1 MQSYSA
7 ESERELFPLSWLT
20 QYGYCPRRCGLMALE
35 QLWTESADT
44 AAGRAQ
50 HERVHTARIERRSGQ
65 MNLYELPV
73 FSRSLGVNGK
83 CDCVEALETPD
94 GVELPY

>member
-35 QLWTESADT
+35 QLCLSVGNQANRDFLTQEWMCNGLLLSLLPSCHDRFSACL
-44 AAGRAQ
+44 A
-50 HERVHTARIERRSGQ
+50 
-65 MNLYELPV
+65 
-73 FSRSLGVNGK
+73 
-83 CDCVEALETPD
+83 
-94 GVELPY
+94 

>member
-50 HERVHTARIERRSGQ
+50 HERVHTARDAPHTGAR
-65 MNLYELPV
+65 
-73 FSRSLGVNGK
+73 
-83 CDCVEALETPD
+83 LETNTATSYRMTSWRCPPHR
-94 GVELPY
+94 GTT

>member
-35 QLWTESADT
+35 QL
-44 AAGRAQ
+44 
-50 HERVHTARIERRSGQ
+50 
-65 MNLYELPV
+65 
-73 FSRSLGVNGK
+73 
-83 CDCVEALETPD
+83 
-94 GVELPY
+94 